1 MDEDE
6 DDGITYTAALSL
18 GEHSPDQKPHADD
31 RDDSPEQSR
40 EHVRWNGPFLFDITK
55 ISAYRDAFADMQMSR
70 TAEDEA
76 IVGDSENIWLSD
88 AALAALR
95 RRLANTVSPNV
106 TVLSPAPTS
115 RVQQPQEEGG
125 EFAEPVLQDSHD
137 PEPGESAAWSS
148 AATAGWS
155 TMDAEGIMEQNDDK
169 NENVDRKSRNRQVAS
184 ERRLRRMAQ
193 HSQKTEPPPA
203 MASPSTLATPDL
215 DDSAVR

>member
-1 MDEDE
+1 
-6 DDGITYTAALSL
+6 
-18 GEHSPDQKPHADD
+18 
-31 RDDSPEQSR
+31 
-40 EHVRWNGPFLFDITK
+40 
-55 ISAYRDAFADMQMSR
+55 MSR

-76 IVGDSENIWLSD
+76 IVGDAENIWLSD

-115 RVQQPQEEGG
+115 RVQQPQQEGG

-137 PEPGESAAWSS
+137 PAPGESAAWSS

-203 MASPSTLATPDL
+203 MASPSTLATPGF